1 MPNILIISGHTDL
14 ETSIVNKEIL
24 ELLHSKLPNAE
35 IVKLDFLYPGYQI
48 DILKEQE
55 RVKKAD
61 IILLVFPLFWYS
73 APAPIHRWLEKT
85 FTHGFAYTSKGG
97 LLKGKTLL
105 VSVTA
110 GCPKEMF
117 TKNGPIGHTIEEL
130 MGGFKATCWFSG
142 MSYGGVVFT
151 GDVSYISRTSPD
163 LIKKQKERCVHHVD
177 EILKKI
183 EEVSGEK

>member
-24 ELLHSKLPNAE
+24 ELLHSKLPNAD

-61 IILLVFPLFWYS
+61 IILFVFPLFWYS

-142 MSYGGVVFT
+142 MSYGGVVLLD
-151 GDVSYISRTSPD
+151 DVSYLSRINPEM
-163 LIKKQKERCVHHVD
+163 IKKQKERCVHHVD
-177 EILKKI
+177 ELLKKI
-183 EEVSGEK
+183 KEASK